1 MGNVVALNFCYDVP
15 VKLYSTNLLIMAAFL
30 AAGDTKR
37 LINVFLL
44 NRSTSPVSLEPP
56 RFQRVWMH
64 RATVVFWV
72 LFVGFE
78 LYSQISGG
86 WSGYKQTYLS
96 ARPALYGLYEVATFE
111 HNSTE
116 SPWQKIEFQS
126 TYARV
131 RRTDNSVAG
140 FDVNYLEKE
149 SKVVLN
155 KLDTLVWARPEPSRL
170 TLKGNLEGSPISM
183 ELRQIDPAKFLLV
196 NRGFHWIN
204 EFPFNR

>member
-1 MGNVVALNFCYDVP
+1 

-30 AAGDTKR
+30 AAGDAKR

-56 RFQRVWMH
+56 RFQRIWMH
-64 RATVVFWV
+64 RATVAFWV

-96 ARPALYGLYEVATFE
+96 ARPAIYGLYEVATFE
-111 HNSTE
+111 RDSTKLGMTVNA
-116 SPWQKIEFQS
+116 SPWEKIEFQP
-126 TYARV
+126 TYASA
-131 RRTDNSVAG
+131 RRKENSVAR
-140 FDVNYLEKE
+140 FSVNYLEKE

-155 KLDTLVWARPEPSRL
+155 KLDTLVWSRPDPSRL
-170 TLKGNLEGSPISM
+170 TLKGNLDGSPISV